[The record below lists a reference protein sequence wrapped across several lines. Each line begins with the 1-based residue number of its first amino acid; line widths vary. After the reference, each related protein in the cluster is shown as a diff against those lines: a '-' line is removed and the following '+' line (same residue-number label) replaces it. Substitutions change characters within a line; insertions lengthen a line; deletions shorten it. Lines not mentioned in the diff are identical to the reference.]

1 MLTPPLSSSNT
12 KALIELGTNP
22 MSSNSGV
29 ASKNTGPIDVNVNI
43 KVDAPGMDASQLA
56 SIIQNDQSIKQGII
70 SAVGTAAYN
79 GNGNGEPNPNTEAR
93 KQYTV

>member
-1 MLTPPLSSSNT
+1 
-12 KALIELGTNP
+12 
-22 MSSNSGV
+22 
-29 ASKNTGPIDVNVNI
+29 
-43 KVDAPGMDASQLA
+43 MDASQLA